1 MAAVV
6 VFTLGNSADA
16 FLLLRLNDVGVE
28 AFWIAI
34 LWALFSLVKMGS
46 NLIGGRL
53 SDGMGRKPLIIA
65 GWLFYAGIYLL
76 MGFTTS
82 TAFLIILFLAYG
94 LYFGVTEP
102 VERAWVAGL
111 APANLR
117 GTAFGYY
124 NGAIGIGA
132 LPASIIFG
140 GIWAAFGPA
149 PAFTFGAVMAAVAVV
164 ILVGVPEQRRIGAAQ
179 SP

>member
-1 MAAVV
+1 
-6 VFTLGNSADA
+6 
-16 FLLLRLNDVGVE
+16 
-28 AFWIAI
+28 
-34 LWALFSLVKMGS
+34 
-46 NLIGGRL
+46 
-53 SDGMGRKPLIIA
+53 LIIA
-65 GWLFYAGIYLL
+65 GWLFYAVIYLL

-82 TAFLIILFLAYG
+82 TPLLVTLVLAYG

-149 PAFTFGAVMAAVAVV
+149 PAFTFGAVMAAIAVA
-164 ILVGVPEQRRIGAAQ
+164 ILVGVPGQRRSIAAHSQ
-179 SP
+179 